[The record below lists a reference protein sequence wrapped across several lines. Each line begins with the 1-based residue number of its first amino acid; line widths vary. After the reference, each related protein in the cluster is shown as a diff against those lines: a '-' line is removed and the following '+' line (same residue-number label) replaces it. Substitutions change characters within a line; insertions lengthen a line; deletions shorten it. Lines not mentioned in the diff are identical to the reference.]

1 MSKLGSW
8 SSLCFP
14 KLPKPE
20 CQVFSA
26 CSENPLEVST
36 CPLHCVPGT
45 QTPQKGH
52 LSQLQ
57 LLLKLSFK
65 GRQLPNMVQVDNSG
79 TLPLGLSTGNLAS
92 ALGSR
97 RGLGRSDWP
106 LGHSSHRNKTVNVF
120 RWDCAHSF
128 SWLTTQEN
136 VGCYSGKNR
145 LPVPCP
151 YEGDAQRLLE
161 EALKLGTWDFS

>member
-20 CQVFSA
+20 CQVFSP

-36 CPLHCVPGT
+36 CPLHCVPGA

-52 LSQLQ
+52 LSHLQ

-65 GRQLPNMVQVDNSG
+65 GKQPPNMVQVDNPG

-97 RGLGRSDWP
+97 RGLGRSDRP
-106 LGHSSHRNKTVNVF
+106 SRTFKPQGKKNPVNVF
-120 RWDCAHSF
+120 RWDCAFFFLLNHTGKCGLLQ
-128 SWLTTQEN
+128 WEEQIVCALPLQG
-136 VGCYSGKNR
+136 GCREYWRKPLN
-145 LPVPCP
+145 
-151 YEGDAQRLLE
+151 
-161 EALKLGTWDFS
+161 

>member
-20 CQVFSA
+20 CQVFSP

-36 CPLHCVPGT
+36 CPLHCVPGA
-45 QTPQKGH
+45 QTPQKGN
-52 LSQLQ
+52 LSHLQ

-65 GRQLPNMVQVDNSG
+65 GKQPPNMVQVDNPG

-97 RGLGRSDWP
+97 RGLGRSDRP
-106 LGHSSHRNKTVNVF
+106 SRTFKPQGKKNPVNVF
-120 RWDCAHSF
+120 RWDCAFFF
-128 SWLTTQEN
+128 SCLTTQEN

-145 LPVPCP
+145 LSVPCP
-151 YEGDAQRLLE
+151 CKGDAE
-161 EALKLGTWDFS
+161 NTGGSP

>member
-20 CQVFSA
+20 CQVFSP

-36 CPLHCVPGT
+36 CPLHCVPGA

-52 LSQLQ
+52 LSHLQ

-65 GRQLPNMVQVDNSG
+65 GKQPPNMVQVDNPG

-97 RGLGRSDWP
+97 RGLGRSDRPSRTFKPQEKKNNSKCLQMGLCFFFFLLNHTGKCGLLQWEEQIVCALP
-106 LGHSSHRNKTVNVF
+106 LQG
-120 RWDCAHSF
+120 
-128 SWLTTQEN
+128 
-136 VGCYSGKNR
+136 GCREYWRKPLN
-145 LPVPCP
+145 
-151 YEGDAQRLLE
+151 
-161 EALKLGTWDFS
+161 